1 MNSYYGSVN
10 GPACHYAR
18 LVRYNK
24 CSLAEVAATPQ
35 TSDKDFTFEGPI
47 SGSSAARTQAAVEAG
62 MTRPPVVVPTRAPAS
77 TGPEGESFRYREGFT
92 GDAGTGAVADYTPT
106 YKVPNYPPINTD
118 ALTHGVAYNCGGY
131 FNILDAYSNGGGAS
145 GSGNGGCVTN
155 FVNN

>member
-35 TSDKDFTFEGPI
+35 TSDKDFTFKGPI

-62 MTRPPVVVPTRAPAS
+62 MTRPPRATVAPTVAPTS
-77 TGPEGESFRYREGFT
+77 TGPADESFRYSEGFT
-92 GDAGTGAVADYTPT
+92 GATGAVADYTPT

-131 FNILDAYSNGGGAS
+131 FNILDAYGQN
-145 GSGNGGCVTN
+145 SGNCVTN
-155 FVNN
+155 YVNN